1 MTLAATLIL
10 IGRIVLGLFFVIAGV
25 RNFLRFSDR
34 CQMATNYGSKL
45 PPPVIALGFAAQ
57 LAGGLSLT
65 LGIMPVWGAALL
77 ILFLIG
83 ATALYHNFLLFKGE
97 EQQPHI
103 YFTLVNITLA
113 AYCLMVIGV
122 SL

>member
-10 IGRIVLGLFFVIAGV
+10 IGRIVLGLFFVIAGA
-25 RNFLRFSDR
+25 RNFLAFSDR
-34 CQMATNYGSKL
+34 CQMATNYGGKL
-45 PPPVIALGFAAQ
+45 PPALIGLGFAAQ
-57 LAGGLSLT
+57 VIGGLSLV
-65 LGIMPVWGAALL
+65 LGIQPAWGAALL

-83 ATALYHNFLLFKGE
+83 ATSLYHNFLLFKGE

-113 AYCLMVIGV
+113 GYCLMVIGL